1 MNFSR
6 YPVEATGISMV
17 QNGKIRTYMLSILWS
32 DRNNILIYRTYEEFK
47 DLAKQLKRNFPLES
61 GLLNKSERIIPILQ
75 DIPLIYRSF
84 SNRFIERLHMVQIY
98 SEELLQTDSKIS
110 QSEDVIRFFS
120 PTSEDLAPTFVD
132 NRCRPKNRKMY
143 DRSNPSNRTIISKD
157 WSGFPKIVR
166 SARRIFASMGS
177 FRQDQGRVSPGA
189 AEASLVIMPSDK
201 DQVHKKINHRMQ
213 SSAPVSEPV
222 ISQKY
227 ICIET
232 FETKD
237 TKNRPFKVSKDEL
250 IDVVIKDPTGWWLVE
265 NEDKSLAWFPGP
277 YLVQPEDAAYKCSG
291 TKSSDGKSYY
301 AVKGYQAHNSDELS
315 LGVGVVVEVTEKTD
329 NGWWRVCWYIVRKK
343 ESSGELCN
351 TKRPGRPR
359 KTTVVD
365 DRRIFSMV
373 KRNPFTTAKQVNNTL
388 QEVFYRLD
396 WPGGNPRNQWKSP
409 KLLIFCLFL
418 SYNGRCGY
426 VPSMFLKPY
435 CNPHQQL
442 QVTFAHSRFGSAPNL
457 HKDPSCLGGIHD
469 PGTEDRQSGSE
480 NGNSDMSVSWRRSRS
495 MGEFKDFQ
503 EFHGDVLETR
513 SFIEGFAAWQ
523 VPQHDDYP
531 LPTTESNNSEKITI
545 IISPDDDERANQS
558 QTDSTQSSLRKDSGL
573 DQTHSATGFYVS
585 RFSPDTMSNTRP
597 PMVPPR
603 PTRQEILTRCTT
615 ITKTAS
621 QI

>member
-132 NRCRPKNRKMY
+132 N
-143 DRSNPSNRTIISKD
+143 
-157 WSGFPKIVR
+157 
-166 SARRIFASMGS
+166 
-177 FRQDQGRVSPGA
+177 
-189 AEASLVIMPSDK
+189 SLVIMPSDK

-329 NGWWRVCWYIVRKK
+329 NGWWRVC
-343 ESSGELCN
+343 
-351 TKRPGRPR
+351 
-359 KTTVVD
+359 
-365 DRRIFSMV
+365 
-373 KRNPFTTAKQVNNTL
+373 
-388 QEVFYRLD
+388 
-396 WPGGNPRNQWKSP
+396 
-409 KLLIFCLFL
+409 
-418 SYNGRCGY
+418 YNGRCGY